1 MAFQQCDCAHCVV
14 STSRCSSKVL
24 WQWSCVA
31 FMLELAIVLEGFLCL
46 WSKGA
51 ICDCVWSTYATC
63 NLVLTCV
70 FCCVAISALYACA
83 CVANMHV
90 FLCVQQSSSAACHL
104 LQQKSTSADLLL
116 PLHCTPLAPSLEQRN
131 LSPMPSTSKFTYR
144 SKNYPWPREKNSI
157 EGGNPIPIIFV

>member
-1 MAFQQCDCAHCVV
+1 MACQQCVV
-14 STSRCSSKVL
+14 STLRRSSKVL
-24 WQWSCVA
+24 WQWSCVL
-31 FMLELAIVLEGFLCL
+31 FMLELAIVLEGCLCL

-51 ICDCVWSTYATC
+51 ICDCVWSIYSTC

-70 FCCVAISALYACA
+70 FCCVAISALCACA

-116 PLHCTPLAPSLEQRN
+116 LPLHCTPLAPSLEQRN
-131 LSPMPSTSKFTYR
+131 LSPMSSTSELLTVGVKTTLGQGKKER
-144 SKNYPWPREKNSI
+144 NS
-157 EGGNPIPIIFV
+157 

>member
-1 MAFQQCDCAHCVV
+1 M
-14 STSRCSSKVL
+14 
-24 WQWSCVA
+24 
-31 FMLELAIVLEGFLCL
+31 CL
-46 WSKGA
+46 WA
-51 ICDCVWSTYATC
+51 ACVCGVNVPLVIVCEVHATC
-63 NLVLTCV
+63 NLVLLACFAT
-70 FCCVAISALYACA
+70 SALCACA

-144 SKNYPWPREKNSI
+144 SKNYPWPRGKKALR
-157 EGGNPIPIIFV
+157 GGDLKGGGQPTPNHFCLTNYTPKYIPFLGV